1 MPLSVADAFGEFLRA
16 DPAAPVAWTAT
27 GIMTRASVDQHAAAI
42 GELLQGIPVG
52 RRIGLSVRDGAT
64 FLAAFLAMARRSHAV
79 ILMDA
84 ADPRAPRL
92 DLAAQLGATA
102 VLVDEPELSLRPC
115 GGDAIAGT
123 DRAIKLTSGSTGEPT
138 AIAVG
143 DVELLADAQA
153 LEQAMGICD
162 GDRVLAAVPMSFSYG
177 VGNLLVPALARGR
190 VLVLPG
196 TGPLGL
202 LRAMRVGEPTVLPAV
217 PALLRALLQG
227 SLTLPASMRL
237 VMSAGAKLPEE
248 VAVSFRERFGLP
260 VHAFYGSTE
269 SGGACYDQTGQ
280 AAERGSVGRPIDG
293 VSVTIA
299 DGGRVRIASK
309 AVGRLL
315 STAGNEPEAPENP
328 HDGGFVAPDLG
339 AFVAGELVLHGRAG
353 TVFDVGGHKV
363 DPREVEDLIA
373 SLPQVVDVGVV
384 PFCDE
389 QGRAICAAVVA
400 GRGLNEEQI
409 RRHCARVL
417 PPAKVPRRI
426 VLVDELPC
434 TSRGKLSR
442 EALQELLVKQS
453 DLESEA

>member
-1 MPLSVADAFGEFLRA
+1 MPSSVADAFGVLLRA

-27 GIMTRASVDQHAAAI
+27 GTVTRASLDQLAASI
-42 GELLQGIPVG
+42 GELLQGIPGG

-64 FLAAFLAMARRSHAV
+64 FLAAFLALCRRGDAAV
-79 ILMDA
+79 LMDA

-92 DLAAQLGATA
+92 DLAGRLGATA
-102 VLVDEPELSLRPC
+102 VLVDAPELALHPC
-115 GGDAIAGT
+115 AGEALAGS

-143 DVELLADAQA
+143 DVELLADAKA
-153 LEQAMGICD
+153 LEDTMGIHD
-162 GDRVLAAVPMSFSYG
+162 EDRVFAAVPMSFSYG

-190 VLVLPG
+190 RLVLPG

-227 SLTLPASMRL
+227 SFALPPSMRL
-237 VMSAGAKLPEE
+237 VMSAGAALPPKTA
-248 VAVSFRERFGLP
+248 VAFRERFGLP

-269 SGGACYDQTGQ
+269 SGGACYDPTGQ
-280 AAERGSVGRPIDG
+280 AAERGSVGRPVEG

-299 DGGRVRIASK
+299 ADGRVRIASK
-309 AVGRLL
+309 AVGRMM
-315 STAGNEPEAPENP
+315 SPHGVAGCADDNP
-328 HDGGFVAPDLG
+328 YDGCFIAPDLG
-339 AFVAGELVLHGRAG
+339 ELVAGELILRGRAG
-353 TVFDVGGHKV
+353 AVFDVGGHKV
-363 DPREVEDLIA
+363 DPREVEELIA
-373 SLPQVVDVGVV
+373 RLPQVSEVGVV

-400 GRGLNEEQI
+400 GSDLDEEVV

-417 PPAKVPRRI
+417 PPAKVPRR
-426 VLVDELPC
+426 VLLVDELPR

-442 EALQELLVKQS
+442 EMLQALLTERTDS
-453 DLESEA
+453 ESEA